1 MAKQKGESLGLHNL
15 AKPKGATSQTKRK
28 GRGPGS
34 GLGKTAG
41 RGHKGQRARKSGNVR
56 PGFEGGQMPL
66 IRRVPKRGF
75 TNTNK
80 QVAQVV
86 NVRDLADL
94 KIDEI
99 TPEALFSAGLVGRPD
114 RPVKILGTGDAA
126 RAFVIRG
133 CAISGSA
140 KAKVEQAGGRI
151 ES

>member
-1 MAKQKGESLGLHNL
+1 MAKDKPALNLGTLP
-15 AKPKGATSQTKRK
+15 KPRGATSTTKRK

-66 IRRVPKRGF
+66 IRRLPKRGF
-75 TNTNK
+75 VNPYK
-80 QVAQVV
+80 VRSQVV

-99 TPEALFSAGLVGRPD
+99 TPVTLFGAGLVGRPD
-114 RPVKILGTGDAA
+114 EPVK
-126 RAFVIRG
+126 
-133 CAISGSA
+133 
-140 KAKVEQAGGRI
+140 
-151 ES
+151 